1 VSGEWAQEAL
11 RLVEE
16 PGEHLATGECG
27 KEVVFVAFDD
37 GSTFIPVVVT
47 VE

>member
-1 VSGEWAQEAL
+1 MSGEWAQEAL

-16 PGEHLATGECG
+16 PGEHLATRECE
-27 KEVVFVAFDD
+27 KEVVFVAFND
-37 GSTFIPVVVT
+37 GSAFIPVVVT